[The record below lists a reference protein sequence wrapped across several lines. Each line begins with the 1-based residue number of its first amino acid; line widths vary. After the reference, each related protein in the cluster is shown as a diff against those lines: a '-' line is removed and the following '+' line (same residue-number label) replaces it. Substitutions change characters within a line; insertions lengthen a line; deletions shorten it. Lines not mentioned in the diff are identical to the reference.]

1 MTRALAIAMSLGVLG
16 GCVLPDYKIYDDS
29 VSGSTSSKPDAG
41 QPDAGPQLFP
51 GAEGECA
58 QCLADQCADARR
70 ACGSKCDDVKLPIS
84 PTTTLPNDADALMMC
99 MVNQCDDACNI
110 RWGCVGKYNWPE
122 PAKPYTVTLNISD
135 PLTNQGMPD
144 VNVAA
149 CEGVDPGCSIGGG
162 MATSGKTDATGHVSL
177 QVSSGFY
184 GYFLIDA
191 GSDYY
196 PVVAQFSQPSYRIS
210 PNFTVDAFPRS
221 WVKIMASML
230 QADVDNGAGQMIF
243 RAQNCLPL
251 HFIGSNAANAE
262 AGDVTVSYGRKGMK
276 TTKVFY
282 TIGGLQVDPDAAAT
296 SEQGSGYG
304 GALNLPAGQTSIVG
318 RHANTDVINATI
330 PLRADA
336 LGILFLVPNAQ
347 N

>member
-1 MTRALAIAMSLGVLG
+1 MTRALAIAVSLSVLG

-29 VSGSTSSKPDAG
+29 VSNSTSAKPDAG
-41 QPDAGPQLFP
+41 EPDAGSAKFP
-51 GAEGECA
+51 GAEGDCA
-58 QCLADQCADARR
+58 ACLASQCADVRMQ
-70 ACGSKCDDVKLPIS
+70 CGSKCDDIKLPIS
-84 PTTTLPNDADALMMC
+84 PAQSWTSDADPLMQC
-99 MVNQCDDACNI
+99 MVDQCDDACNI
-110 RWGCVGKYNWPE
+110 RWGCVGKYNWPD
-122 PAKPYTVTLNISD
+122 PSKPYTVTLKISD
-135 PLTNQGMPD
+135 PLTNQGMPN

-162 MATSGKTDATGHVSL
+162 MSTSGVTDAQGQVSL
-177 QVSSGFY
+177 QVTSGFY

-191 GSDYY
+191 GADYY

-210 PNFTVDAFPRS
+210 TSFTVNVFPRS
-221 WVKIMASML
+221 WVKVMASML
-230 QADVDNGAGQMIF
+230 QADVDDGAGQMIF
-243 RAQNCLPL
+243 RTQNCLPL
-251 HFIGSNAANAE
+251 HFIGSSAANAE
-262 AGDVTVSYGRKGMK
+262 AGDVTVSYGRKGAK

-282 TIGGLQVDPDAAAT
+282 TIGGLQVDPQANAT
-296 SEQGSGYG
+296 SEQGSGFG